1 MAVIRRPT
9 RMTDSGVQPQR
20 SVGEVLL
27 EEAGRAGI
35 GLVGG
40 VAQAALQPVVTSFGP
55 EGSIGRDF
63 VSPEIREMKRRE
75 AESMAAARVAPYY
88 AQQQATQR
96 TGMSEAAKTQRTGM
110 GLEGAMEQKQL
121 GEGSDI
127 LQLGMKLRAQMEDTD
142 KQLQFKEW
150 LARFKRTGAAKKN
163 SRLQTLLKVRKTL
176 FDAEG
181 YNPDVIGGLD
191 AQILQ
196 VIGSDPNL
204 AKEAGKT
211 PLQATPKS
219 EAYIRKEEVK
229 AKGSFDRAVKLKDME
244 RDIERAK
251 AKAKGNAFAEAQLEQ
266 ANAINRQLLEVEK
279 TEPGRFASRAEKAQ
293 FERRKQLRIE
303 ELEAERDAAFE
314 AAQSEV
320 AAPQDGVVQ
329 QDPVSTPRQDDSAE
343 GMEARMR
350 QSRQGQ

>member
-1 MAVIRRPT
+1 MAISRRPM
-9 RMTDSGVQPQR
+9 RMVDSGVQPQR
-20 SVGEVLL
+20 SVGDVLL

-40 VAQAALQPVVTSFGP
+40 VAQAALQPLVTSLGA
-55 EGSIGRDF
+55 EGSIGRQF
-63 VSPEIREMKRRE
+63 VSPEIREMKRQE
-75 AESMAAARVAPYY
+75 AESMSAARVAPYY
-88 AQQQATQR
+88 QAQQGTEQRRMQEAGQTQR
-96 TGMSEAAKTQRTGM
+96 AAM
-110 GLEGAMEQKQL
+110 GIEGTMEQKQL

-142 KQLQFKEW
+142 KQLQFKQW

-163 SRLQTLLKVRKTL
+163 GRLQTLLKVRKTL

-196 VIGSDPNL
+196 VIGNDPVL

-229 AKGSFDRAVKLKDME
+229 AKGSFDRAVKLKNME
-244 RDIERAK
+244 RDIQEAK
-251 AKAKGNAFAEAQLEQ
+251 ANAKGNAFAEAQLEQ
-266 ANAINRQLLEVEK
+266 ANAINKQLIEVER
-279 TEPGRFASRAEKAQ
+279 TEAGRFDSRAQKAQ

-303 ELEAERDAAFE
+303 ELEAQRDAAFG
-314 AAQSEV
+314 AAQNEV
-320 AAPQDGVVQ
+320 AVPQDGAVQ
-329 QDPVSTPRQDDSAE
+329 SQEPISTSPKDNSAA
-343 GMEARMR
+343 GMKARM
-350 QSRQGQ
+350 QAQQAQ

>member
-350 QSRQGQ
+350 QSQQGQ

>member
-9 RMTDSGVQPQR
+9 RMIDSGVRPQR
-20 SVGEVLL
+20 GVGDVLL

-40 VAQAALQPVVTSFGP
+40 LAQAALQPLATSLGP

-63 VSPEIREMKRRE
+63 VSPEIREMKRQE

-96 TGMSEAAKTQRTGM
+96 TGMSEAAKTQRAEM

-196 VIGSDPNL
+196 VIGSDPDL

-229 AKGSFDRAVKLKDME
+229 AKGSFDRAVKLKNME

-293 FERRKQLRIE
+293 FERRKELRIQ
-303 ELEAERDAAFE
+303 ELEAQRDAAFE
-314 AAQSEV
+314 AAQNEV
-320 AAPQDGVVQ
+320 AVPQDGVVQ
-329 QDPVSTPRQDDSAE
+329 SQEPVSTPRQDDSAAAMKAR
-343 GMEARMR
+343 MEA
-350 QSRQGQ
+350 QQAQ